1 MGVASRGLVPS
12 ADGGR
17 SAAAPIPPASDSAEV
32 GGGMLRPCGLF
43 EESLLYVLV
52 TELQPL
58 LRCQESLMMVTLM
71 DLMGG

>member
-1 MGVASRGLVPS
+1 
-12 ADGGR
+12 
-17 SAAAPIPPASDSAEV
+17 
-32 GGGMLRPCGLF
+32 MLRPCGLF

-71 DLMGG
+71 GLMGG